1 MNTTQIHAYLRA
13 SGTGSE
19 HERVG
24 PFLATFTPGTD
35 HPMRNYAI
43 PDDDA
48 RPSGVEIDALVQAF
62 EQRGLKPRLEYAANA
77 APRLE
82 AILVAAG
89 FEAEGL
95 LPLMTCHPGEAR
107 PIEAPPDFVV
117 ALAESD
123 RDHAESMVVAG
134 DAYGEPGPPP
144 GDASVAARQR
154 MTAAGGAVVLARH
167 RDSGEPAGSGLF
179 PVPQAGVSELAAV
192 GTRAAF
198 RNRGVAA
205 GVTARLIQ
213 AAFDLGLELLWLTP
227 GDARAE
233 RIYARA
239 SFAFDAGQMVHISK
253 PRFDP
258 ANLRAGHRAVSR
270 FGSTDRAGKADRSKE
285 G

>member
-1 MNTTQIHAYLRA
+1 
-13 SGTGSE
+13 
-19 HERVG
+19 
-24 PFLATFTPGTD
+24 LAAFTPGTD

-48 RPSGVEIDALVQAF
+48 RPSSVEVDTLVHAF
-62 EQRGLKPRLEYAANA
+62 EQRGLKPRLEYAADA

-89 FEAEGL
+89 FEVEGL

-107 PIEAPPDFVV
+107 PLETPRDFVV

-144 GDASVAARQR
+144 GDASVAARQP

-167 RDSGEPAGSGLF
+167 RDSREPAGSGLF

-198 RNRGVAA
+198 RNRGVAVA
-205 GVTARLIQ
+205 VTARLIQ
-213 AAFDLGLELLWLTP
+213 AAFDCGLELLWLTP
-227 GDARAE
+227 EDAQAE
-233 RIYARA
+233 RICARA
-239 SFAFDAGQMVHISK
+239 GFAFGGGQMMHISK
-253 PRFDP
+253 PRQ
-258 ANLRAGHRAVSR
+258 R
-270 FGSTDRAGKADRSKE
+270 
-285 G
+285 